1 MRRVAAHD
9 RAFVVSLGVSVL
21 FHLSMVTVF
30 SIVIVFPRETVRY
43 HSFRI
48 VEPAAQRP
56 VTARAGNH
64 LSGRPRPDA
73 RLRVPSVAEATADGA
88 SGLIDE
94 EALWASLPQIKLP
107 TVEFAELRRLRVHE
121 RGLAVALRRES
132 LLDTKPRDTWAWFG
146 DELGQIGS
154 ALSRLRSSDE
164 KAPREEPWAAR
175 TPTTRPAAGFE
186 AYVKWMD
193 EPRDRQLLVAP
204 PIAALRDV
212 DPATLDRPIVFEFTV
227 NAEGRVTSAWSPRV
241 DEHGIITDAQK
252 TVLKYRFEPIDGT
265 ETQQATLHITAMR
278 RRP

>member
-9 RAFVVSLGVSVL
+9 RALVISLGVSVL

-30 SIVIVFPRETVRY
+30 SIVIFFPRETIRY

-48 VEPAAQRP
+48 VEPPAQRP
-56 VTARAGNH
+56 VTARAGNY
-64 LSGRPRPDA
+64 

-94 EALWASLPQIKLP
+94 EALWATLPQIKLP

-121 RGLAVALRRES
+121 RGVAVALRRES
-132 LLDTKPRDTWAWFG
+132 LLDTKPRDTWARFG
-146 DELGQIGS
+146 EELGQIGS
-154 ALSRLRSSDE
+154 ALSRLRPSGE
-164 KAPREEPWAAR
+164 KDPQEEPWPTR

-186 AYVKWMD
+186 AYVQWMD

-227 NAEGRVTSAWSPRV
+227 NAEGRVTSAWSPQV
-241 DEHGIITDAQK
+241 DEDGITTDAQK

-265 ETQQATLHITAMR
+265 ETQQATLHITATR